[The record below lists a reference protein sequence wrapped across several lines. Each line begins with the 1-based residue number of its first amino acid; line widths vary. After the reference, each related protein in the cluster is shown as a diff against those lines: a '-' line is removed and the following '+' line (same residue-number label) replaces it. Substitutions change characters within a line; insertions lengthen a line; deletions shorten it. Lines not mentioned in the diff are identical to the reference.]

1 MLEVTS
7 LSVGFGGVP
16 AVDDVSFGVG
26 AGETVGLIGPNG
38 AGKTTV
44 LNAISGLVRTSG
56 MVALDGQELRRL
68 SPNRRARLGMAR
80 TFQQPQIFD
89 GQTICEHLLV
99 AADHARNGSL
109 GPAEAVALV
118 GIDRPLHQRCNELNS
133 HERVLVEIARALVQ
147 RPKLI
152 LLDEPA
158 AGLLPHEVDDLL
170 GLISRIHEHAAISI
184 LLIDHNMD
192 LVLAAAERVHV
203 LDFGKLL
210 FSGAPEEIR
219 SSKKVIDA
227 YLGEAL

>member
-1 MLEVTS
+1 MLEVKS
-7 LSVGFGGVP
+7 LSVAFGGLP
-16 AVDDVSFGVG
+16 ALDDVSFTVA
-26 AGETVGLIGPNG
+26 AGTTVGLIGPNG

-44 LNAISGLVRTSG
+44 LNAISGLVRASG
-56 MVALDGQELRRL
+56 VVTLDGQELRRL
-68 SPNRRARLGMAR
+68 PPNRRARLGMAR
-80 TFQQPQIFD
+80 TFQQPQIFEE
-89 GQTICEHLLV
+89 QTIGEHLLV
-99 AADHARNGSL
+99 AADHARDGSL
-109 GPAEAVALV
+109 TPAEAVALV
-118 GIDRPLHQRCNELNS
+118 DIDRPLDQRCDELNS

-170 GLISRIHEHAAISI
+170 RLIARIHEHAAVSI

-210 FSGAPEEIR
+210 FSGEPDEVR
-219 SSKKVIDA
+219 SSKQVIDA
-227 YLGEAL
+227 YLGEA